1 MNGTRYVPMEFVPH
15 RTNGMK
21 EMHHCLE
28 YALEQGYVP
37 IIAHAERYKS
47 IYDEPVEDLG
57 RLKEL
62 GCRVQINLFSVEQDN
77 GLVGGGSRK
86 ELANLFLQHKLVDFI
101 GTDSHRLDYKSPE
114 VNVGATALRNTKA
127 SCDKKVPD
135 IFLNEF
141 SLI

>member
-1 MNGTRYVPMEFVPH
+1 MW
-15 RTNGMK
+15 
-21 EMHHCLE
+21 
-28 YALEQGYVP
+28 
-37 IIAHAERYKS
+37 AE
-47 IYDEPVEDLG
+47 DPD
-57 RLKEL
+57 
-62 GCRVQINLFSVEQDN
+62 
-77 GLVGGGSRK
+77 K
-86 ELANLFLQHKLVDFI
+86 ELANLFQQHKLVDFI